1 MTMIVRENKG
11 IALKELPG
19 VINCFSLYPGAGVLG
34 PLSDG
39 KGIARRK
46 MDGKNQIT
54 VSVTV
59 TELIN
64 R

>member
-11 IALKELPG
+11 IALKELPE
-19 VINCFSLYPGAGVLG
+19 VINGFSLYPGAGVLA

-46 MDGKNQIT
+46 MDG
-54 VSVTV
+54 
-59 TELIN
+59 
-64 R
+64 